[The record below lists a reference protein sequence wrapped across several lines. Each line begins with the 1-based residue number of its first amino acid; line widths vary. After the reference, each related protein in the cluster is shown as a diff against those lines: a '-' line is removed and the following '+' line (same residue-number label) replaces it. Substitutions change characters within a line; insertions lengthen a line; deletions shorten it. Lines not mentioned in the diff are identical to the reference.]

1 MRILATHCI
10 ALAVVFSLSVAVVE
24 AGDKVITIEE
34 AYQAALSGNEI
45 IKIAQENV
53 AQADSRI
60 DQAWTY
66 LYPRLTAQGAYTRFN
81 ETLPPEGGPL
91 LFQPTE
97 QYQAALVLSQ
107 PLYTGGR
114 TLAALRAAKEMR
126 ESSTSS
132 LSFAKQDM
140 MLKVAEA
147 YYGILKAQ
155 KSVEISVRSLER
167 MEHHKKVTEQEATTR
182 KSKANQSALLRANS
196 LVSQARIGLVRARD
210 GLRVARDKLRLLT
223 KLPADVLLTEPAQLE
238 QPSGSLADLQRT
250 ALATRSDFAGS
261 KIDKVIAEEFVQIV
275 RGGHYPQLSA
285 VAGAQYQDS
294 QPAVFTDA
302 TVYYGGLRL
311 QIPIF
316 EGGLMKA
323 EVSEARSKVRQAEL
337 SSDFLRQTIESDVQ
351 EASVNLETATSVL
364 DTARLQLDYAK
375 GNFDAI
381 EGLFTEGLLASLS
394 LIDAEQALT
403 TAEREVMNTTY
414 DRQVAILRLKKSMG
428 TLGRESQ

>member
-1 MRILATHCI
+1 MTTMMVKGI
-10 ALAVVFSLSVAVVE
+10 ALLIACSLCVSAVE
-24 AGDKVITIEE
+24 AGDRVITIED
-34 AYQAALSGNEI
+34 AYQAALGGNEV
-45 IKIAQENV
+45 IKISQENV
-53 AQADSRI
+53 TQAEDRI
-60 DQAWTY
+60 DQAWSY
-66 LYPRLTAQGAYTRFN
+66 VYPHLTAQGAYTRFN
-81 ETLPPEGGPL
+81 ETLPPGGGPL
-91 LFQPTE
+91 LFQPKE
-97 QYQAALVLSQ
+97 QYQAALVLNQ

-114 TLAALRAAKEMR
+114 TLAAMRAANKMR
-126 ESSTSS
+126 DSSASS

-155 KSVEISVRSLER
+155 KFVEISMRSLER
-167 MEHHKKVTEQEATTR
+167 MERHKKVTEQEAATR
-182 KSKANQSALLRANS
+182 KSKGNQSALLRANS
-196 LVSQARIGLVRARD
+196 LVSQARISLVRAQD

-223 KLPADVLLTEPAQLE
+223 KLPADAQLTEPAQLE
-238 QPSGSLADLQRT
+238 PPSGSLADLQRT
-250 ALATRSDFAGS
+250 ALATREDFAGS
-261 KIDKVIAEEFVQIV
+261 KIDKSVAEEYVKIV
-275 RGGHYPQLSA
+275 RGGHYPQLYA
-285 VAGAQYQDS
+285 EAGIQYQDS
-294 QPAVFTDA
+294 QPATVVDA
-302 TVYYGGLRL
+302 TSYYGGLRL

-403 TAEREVMNTTY
+403 MAEREVMNTTY
-414 DRQVAILRLKKSMG
+414 DRQVAILRLKKSIGM
-428 TLGRESQ
+428 LM